1 MIEQEEG
8 GGKNMQADKAPDI
21 IFQYYHTNSNKP
33 ELEQRKRGKEGSLLS
48 VSVACLIWDK
58 TYYTFLKGIATKWVG
73 RLGNAYIA
81 EHPHKISEPSEGIRY
96 RQLAR
101 CVYIVPSSCGNSA
114 FALYLCLSMQVT
126 DILRI
131 ECM

>member
-1 MIEQEEG
+1 
-8 GGKNMQADKAPDI
+8 MQADKAPDI

-101 CVYIVPSSCGNSA
+101 CVYICSS
-114 FALYLCLSMQVT
+114 FFLW
-126 DILRI
+126 
-131 ECM
+131 